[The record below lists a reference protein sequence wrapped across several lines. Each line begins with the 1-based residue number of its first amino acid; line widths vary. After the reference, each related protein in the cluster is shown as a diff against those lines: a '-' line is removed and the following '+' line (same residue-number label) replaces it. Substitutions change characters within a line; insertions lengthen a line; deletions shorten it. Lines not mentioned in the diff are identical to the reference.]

1 MKMEGAWRFDSPG
14 ALPRDA
20 VIEFDTLVGKVAAQ
34 GNRWA
39 ILEHFKRYFAGACG
53 STANRSSSESWAE
66 SDLNSLIGQAAD
78 NAPLFIEAFYE
89 GCEALRGDHFTLPEV
104 GRVNRILADHQA
116 GFEIRLPAIVA
127 VGIHKPIPVPE
138 RYQSLDEQAQD
149 LLQQSFRES
158 ERLLS
163 EGHPRQAVQ
172 EILWLMETVLTAF
185 KGLSA
190 GETTIEAKYFNKI
203 AIELRMKMKGQTIEQ
218 VLTWLTTLHG
228 YLSSPTGGGVRHG
241 VDLKSGITI
250 NADQG
255 RLYCNLIRSYVTF
268 LMAEHERLSRTV
280 PG

>member
-14 ALPRDA
+14 ALPREA

-66 SDLNSLIGQAAD
+66 SDLNNLIWQAAD

-89 GCEALRGDHFTLPEV
+89 GCEALRGDDYTIPEV
-104 GRVNRILADHQA
+104 GRINRILADHQA
-116 GFEIRLPAIVA
+116 GFEIRLPAVVA
-127 VGIHKPIPVPE
+127 VGIHEPVPVPE
-138 RYQSLDEQAQD
+138 RYQSLDQQAQD
-149 LLQQSFRES
+149 LVQQSFRDS

-163 EGHPRQAVQ
+163 EGRPRQAVQ
-172 EILWLMETVLTAF
+172 EILWLMESVLTAF
-185 KGLSA
+185 KGLST

-203 AIELRMKMKGQTIEQ
+203 AIELRSKMKGQTIEQ

-241 VDLKSGITI
+241 VDLRSGITI
-250 NADQG
+250 NADEG

>member
-14 ALPRDA
+14 ALPREA

-53 STANRSSSESWAE
+53 STANGSSSESWAE
-66 SDLNSLIGQAAD
+66 SDLNNLIWQAAD

-89 GCEALRGDHFTLPEV
+89 GCESLRGDDFTLPEV
-104 GRVNRILADHQA
+104 SRINRILADHQA

-127 VGIHKPIPVPE
+127 FGIHKPIPVPE

-149 LLQQSFRES
+149 LVQQSFRDS

-172 EILWLMETVLTAF
+172 EILWLMESVLTAF

-203 AIELRMKMKGQTIEQ
+203 AIELRTRMKGQTIEQ

-241 VDLKSGITI
+241 VDLKSGVTI
-250 NADQG
+250 NADEG

>member
-1 MKMEGAWRFDSPG
+1 M
-14 ALPRDA
+14 PRKEL
-20 VIEFDTLVGKVAAQ
+20 I
-34 GNRWA
+34 W
-39 ILEHFKRYFAGACG
+39 
-53 STANRSSSESWAE
+53 SSSLHERHEERVDHENGGGLEVRLTGAE
-66 SDLNSLIGQAAD
+66 SDLNNLIWQAAD

-89 GCEALRGDHFTLPEV
+89 GCEALRGDDFTLPEA
-104 GRVNRILADHQA
+104 GRINRILADHQA

-138 RYQSLDEQAQD
+138 RYQSLDEQ
-149 LLQQSFRES
+149 
-158 ERLLS
+158 
-163 EGHPRQAVQ
+163 
-172 EILWLMETVLTAF
+172 
-185 KGLSA
+185 
-190 GETTIEAKYFNKI
+190 
-203 AIELRMKMKGQTIEQ
+203 

-250 NADQG
+250 NADEG